1 MKVIKVI
8 GEIIC
13 WILVVYF
20 LIAECFGSYGIT
32 KYYVIGIIP
41 ILLTCPVLIK
51 FVLKKLNVK
60 HTAAVRVVLILICL
74 MINYYTV
81 TNAYRDKV
89 VKVTY
94 DAVINEMG
102 EKYPEYDNI
111 LYDPVKRECIK
122 ICFQ

>member
-1 MKVIKVI
+1 MKVIRVI

-60 HTAAVRVVLILICL
+60 HTSAVRVVLILICL

-102 EKYPEYDNI
+102 EKYLEYDNI
-111 LYDPVKRECIK
+111 LYDPVKRERIK

>member
-1 MKVIKVI
+1 
-8 GEIIC
+8 
-13 WILVVYF
+13 
-20 LIAECFGSYGIT
+20 
-32 KYYVIGIIP
+32 
-41 ILLTCPVLIK
+41 
-51 FVLKKLNVK
+51 
-60 HTAAVRVVLILICL
+60 

-102 EKYPEYDNI
+102 EKYLEYDNI

-122 ICFQ
+122 ICFQWNLRNQLKKSPMYDKICALCQALFLMPETP